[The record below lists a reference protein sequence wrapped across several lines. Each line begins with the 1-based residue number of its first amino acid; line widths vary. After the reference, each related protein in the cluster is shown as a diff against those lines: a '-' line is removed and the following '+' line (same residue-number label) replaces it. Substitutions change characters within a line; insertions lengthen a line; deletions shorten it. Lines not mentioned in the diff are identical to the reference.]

1 MIARAGR
8 ALAVVLVMLAVA
20 WAAMALWIDGP
31 ASRMIAGSLALG
43 LALLCVSS
51 VALIRPLYR
60 GLIAA
65 LVAVVAVA
73 LWWMSIAPSNNRD
86 WIPDVAHVAQATFD
100 GNRVT
105 IENVRNFKYSS
116 ETNYVVRWE
125 TRNYNLDQVRGVD
138 LFLCYWGPTL
148 IAHTIASWEFDDGR
162 HLAISIETRKQAG
175 ETYSALLGFFRH
187 YELVYVV
194 ADEHDLIG
202 LRANYRG
209 EQVYLYRLR
218 ASPATARA
226 LLVDYLKEV
235 NRLALHPQWYNA
247 LTSNCTTMIRHHAQ
261 NIGVAETLDW
271 RILLNGRIDQLAYER
286 GQIDTSLPF
295 DVLRARSNITE
306 AVRAAD
312 DSADFSTRI
321 RAGLPDLH
329 DAVQ

>member
-125 TRNYNLDQVRGVD
+125 TRTYDLDQVRGVD

-148 IAHTIASWEFDDGR
+148 IAHTIASWEFEDGR